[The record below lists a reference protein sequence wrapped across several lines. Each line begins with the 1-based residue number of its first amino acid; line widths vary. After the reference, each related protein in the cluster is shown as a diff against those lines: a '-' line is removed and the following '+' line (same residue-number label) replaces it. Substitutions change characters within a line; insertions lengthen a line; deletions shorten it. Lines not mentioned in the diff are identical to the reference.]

1 MYTIKFDETVTII
14 IEEKSQNIPL
24 AINKRER
31 VRSQKQ
37 LILKVCFSSGLTV
50 DCFIV

>member
-24 AINKRER
+24 AINKRELEAR
-31 VRSQKQ
+31 NS
-37 LILKVCFSSGLTV
+37 
-50 DCFIV
+50 